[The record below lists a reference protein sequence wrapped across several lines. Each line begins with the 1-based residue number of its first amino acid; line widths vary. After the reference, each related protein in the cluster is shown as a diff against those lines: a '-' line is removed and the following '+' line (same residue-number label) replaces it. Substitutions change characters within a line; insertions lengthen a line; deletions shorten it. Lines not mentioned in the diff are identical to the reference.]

1 MTEQATER
9 SVLIRSRL
17 AEGYTLSESGLKA
30 LQHVFT
36 DWLPRALY
44 YDLTDDTVS
53 VDVIVRRDFL
63 TGKGNLESVFKRQ
76 DGTQIQKR
84 EYLQDR
90 LTGKQCPNYD
100 PKKTKYEGNIG
111 GFDHRRVF
119 FLPTSMLDTARI
131 IKNKNV

>member
-1 MTEQATER
+1 MTEIVTEK
-9 SVLIRSRL
+9 SILIRSRL
-17 AEGYTLSESGLKA
+17 AEGYTLSESGVKA
-30 LQHVFT
+30 LQHVLT

-53 VDVIVRRDFL
+53 VDLVVQNDYL
-63 TGKGNLESVFKRQ
+63 TGKGRFDASFKRQ
-76 DGTQIQKR
+76 DGSVIQRR

-100 PKKTKYEGNIG
+100 PKKTKYEGNFD

-119 FLPTSMLDTARI
+119 YAPISMLDTARI
-131 IKNKNV
+131 NKTKKV

>member
-1 MTEQATER
+1 MTENVAER
-9 SVLIRSRL
+9 SILIRSRL
-17 AEGYTLSESGLKA
+17 AEGYTLSESGVKA

-36 DWLPRALY
+36 DWLPRELY

-63 TGKGNLESVFKRQ
+63 SGKGILESVFKRQ
-76 DGTQIQKR
+76 DGTQIRKR

-100 PKKTKYEGNIG
+100 SKKTKYEGSFD

-119 FLPTSMLDTARI
+119 FLPISMLDTSRI
-131 IKNKNV
+131 IKHKNV